1 MYIKRYSIA
10 AFIWIALVGWYVYA
24 YVTQESMGID
34 LFGIPM
40 PSLAVAVW
48 VIVPL
53 IILYIASV
61 FHMAFYSM
69 LGNFKL
75 RGYAKDFDKIIDAII
90 DAYLGKKSRNYS
102 FKTDRYR
109 LLGTLL
115 EKSTIFPTGELVG
128 NTGNE
133 KIDKVL
139 RMIESIKNGEVV
151 DLKPFNLLPENPLV
165 IQNEKNRVQ
174 KGEVKISDILSN
186 CTKYADEL
194 CKYVYVDYVKTASLQ
209 NILKYKAFLTKE
221 SLHEIMARINSD
233 EHTLSISNEELLELL
248 NKLDLTKEDYIELSV
263 TLSKG
268 GMIPEQRMKL
278 FETLSNEHHDDATD
292 AYLFT
297 LFDLEMLAPADEIL
311 QNAQADEYQN
321 FRAYRALKEC
331 GKNFSIYLFI

>member
-24 YVTQESMGID
+24 YVTQESMSID

-40 PSLAVAVW
+40 PSLSVALW

-53 IILYIASV
+53 VVLYLASV

-69 LGNFKL
+69 LGNFRL
-75 RGYAKDFDKIIDAII
+75 RGYEKDFEKIVDAII
-90 DAYLGKKSRNYS
+90 DAYLGKKSRSYT

-115 EKSTIFPTGELVG
+115 EKSTVLPSGELIG
-128 NTGNE
+128 ATGNE
-133 KIDKVL
+133 KIDRVL
-139 RMIESIKNGEVV
+139 KMIEDIKNGEVV

-165 IQNEKNRVQ
+165 IQNEKNRVK
-174 KGEVKISDILSN
+174 KGEVKVADILSN

-194 CKYVYVDYVKTASLQ
+194 CKFVYTEYVKTASLQ

-221 SLHEIMARINSD
+221 SLHVIMARINSD
-233 EHTLSISNEELLELL
+233 EHTLSISNEELIELL
-248 NKLDLTKEDYIELSV
+248 NKLELTKEDYIELSI

-278 FETLSNEHHDDATD
+278 FETLGDEREEAMD

-297 LFDLEMLAPADEIL
+297 LFDLEMLAPADEVL
-311 QNAQADEYQN
+311 ENAQPDEFQN

>member
-24 YVTQESMGID
+24 YVTQDSINID
-34 LFGIPM
+34 FFGIPL
-40 PSLAVAVW
+40 PSLAIAIW

-53 IILYIASV
+53 VVLYLASV

-75 RGYAKDFDKIIDAII
+75 RGYEKDFEKIIDAII
-90 DAYLGKKSRNYS
+90 DAYLGKKSRSYT
-102 FKTDRYR
+102 FKTDRYK
-109 LLGTLL
+109 LLGKLL
-115 EKSTIFPTGELVG
+115 EKSTIFPTGELIG

-133 KIDKVL
+133 KIDRVL
-139 RMIESIKNGEVV
+139 RMIDDIKRGEVV

-165 IQNEKNRVQ
+165 IQNEKNKVN
-174 KGEVKISDILSN
+174 KGEITAADILSN

-194 CKYVYVDYVKTASLQ
+194 CQYVYIDYVKTASLQ

-233 EHTLSISNEELLELL
+233 EHTLTISNEDLIELL
-248 NKLDLTKEDYIELSV
+248 NKLELSKQDYIELSI
-263 TLSKG
+263 TLSKA

-278 FETLSNEHHDDATD
+278 FETLSNEHHEEAMD

-311 QNAQADEYQN
+311 DNAQPDEYQN

>member
-1 MYIKRYSIA
+1 MYIKRYTIA

-24 YVTQESMGID
+24 YVSQESLSID

-40 PSLAVAVW
+40 PSLSVALW

-53 IILYIASV
+53 VILYIASV
-61 FHMAFYSM
+61 LHMTFYSM

-75 RGYAKDFDKIIDAII
+75 RGYEKDFDKIIDALIG
-90 DAYLGKKSRNYS
+90 AYLGKKSRSYS
-102 FKTDRYR
+102 FKTDRYK

-115 EKSTIFPTGELVG
+115 EKSTIFPSGELVG

-139 RMIESIKNGEVV
+139 KMIEDIKRGEVV

-165 IQNEKNRVQ
+165 IQNEKNRVK
-174 KGEVKISDILSN
+174 KGEITIAEILSN

-194 CKYVYVDYVKTASLQ
+194 CKFIYVDYVKTATLT

-233 EHTLSISNEELLELL
+233 EHTLNISNEELIELF
-248 NKLDLTKEDYIELSV
+248 NKLDLSKEDYIELSV
-263 TLSKG
+263 TLSKA

-278 FETLSNEHHDDATD
+278 FETLSNENHDDATD

-311 QNAQADEYQN
+311 DNAQPNEFQN

>member
-24 YVTQESMGID
+24 YVTQESMSID

-40 PSLAVAVW
+40 PSLSVALW

-53 IILYIASV
+53 LVLYLASV

-69 LGNFKL
+69 LGSFRL
-75 RGYAKDFDKIIDAII
+75 RAYEKDFEKTVDAVI
-90 DAYLGKKSRNYS
+90 DAYLGKKSRSYS

-115 EKSTIFPTGELVG
+115 EKSTIFPSAELIG
-128 NTGNE
+128 ATGNE
-133 KIDKVL
+133 KIDRVL
-139 RMIESIKNGEVV
+139 KMIEDIKNGEVV
-151 DLKPFNLLPENPLV
+151 DLKPFNLRPQNPLV
-165 IQNEKNRVQ
+165 IQNEKNRIK
-174 KGEVKISDILSN
+174 KGEVKITDVLSN

-194 CKYVYVDYVKTASLQ
+194 CQFVYTDYVKTATLS

-233 EHTLSISNEELLELL
+233 EHTLNISNEELLELL
-248 NKLDLTKEDYIELSV
+248 NKLELTKQDYIELSI

-278 FETLSNEHHDDATD
+278 FETLGDKKEEAMD

-297 LFDLEMLAPADEIL
+297 LFDLEMLAPADEVL
-311 QNAQADEYQN
+311 ENAQPDEFQN

>member
-24 YVTQESMGID
+24 YVTQESMSID

-40 PSLAVAVW
+40 PSLSVALW
-48 VIVPL
+48 VVVPL
-53 IILYIASV
+53 VVLYLASV

-69 LGNFKL
+69 LGNFRL
-75 RGYAKDFDKIIDAII
+75 RGYEKDFEKIVDAII
-90 DAYLGKKSRNYS
+90 DAYLGKKSRSYT
-102 FKTDRYR
+102 FKTERYR

-115 EKSTIFPTGELVG
+115 EKSTVFPSAELIG
-128 NTGNE
+128 ATGNE
-133 KIDKVL
+133 KIDRVL
-139 RMIESIKNGEVV
+139 KMIEDIKNGEVV

-165 IQNEKNRVQ
+165 IQNEKNRVK
-174 KGEVKISDILSN
+174 KGEVKVSDILSN

-194 CKYVYVDYVKTASLQ
+194 CEFVYIEYAKTASLQ

-221 SLHEIMARINSD
+221 SLHVIMARINSD
-233 EHTLSISNEELLELL
+233 EHTLSISNEELIELL
-248 NKLDLTKEDYIELSV
+248 NKLELTKQDYIELSI

-278 FETLSNEHHDDATD
+278 FETLGDEKEEAMD

-297 LFDLEMLAPADEIL
+297 LFDLEMLAPADEVL
-311 QNAQADEYQN
+311 ENAQPDEFQN

>member
-24 YVTQESMGID
+24 YVTQGSMSID
-34 LFGIPM
+34 MFGIPL
-40 PSLAVAVW
+40 PSLSIALW
-48 VIVPL
+48 VVVPL
-53 IILYIASV
+53 VVLYLASV

-75 RGYAKDFDKIIDAII
+75 RGYEKDFEKIINAII
-90 DAYLGKKSRNYS
+90 DAYLGKKSRSYT
-102 FKTDRYR
+102 FKTERYK

-115 EKSTIFPTGELVG
+115 EKSTVFPTGELIG
-128 NTGNE
+128 ITGNE

-139 RMIESIKNGEVV
+139 TLIEDIKKGEVV

-165 IQNEKNRVQ
+165 IQNEKNRVK
-174 KGEVKISDILSN
+174 KGDVSAADILSN

-194 CKYVYVDYVKTASLQ
+194 CKFVYEDYVKTATIR
-209 NILKYKAFLTKE
+209 NIIKYKAFLTKE
-221 SLHEIMARINSD
+221 ALHEIMVRINSD
-233 EHTLSISNEELLELL
+233 EHTLSISNEELIELFNKLELS
-248 NKLDLTKEDYIELSV
+248 KQDYIELSI
-263 TLSKG
+263 TLAKG

-278 FETLSNEHHDDATD
+278 FETLGDEKEDAMD

-297 LFDLEMLAPADEIL
+297 LFDLEMLAPAIEIL
-311 QNAQADEYQN
+311 EHSQPDEFQN
-321 FRAYRALKEC
+321 FKAYRALKEC

>member
-24 YVTQESMGID
+24 YVTQESMSID

-40 PSLAVAVW
+40 PSLSVALW

-53 IILYIASV
+53 LVLYLASV

-69 LGNFKL
+69 LGSFRL
-75 RGYAKDFDKIIDAII
+75 RAYEKDFEKTVDAVI
-90 DAYLGKKSRNYS
+90 DAYLGKKSRSYS

-115 EKSTIFPTGELVG
+115 EKSTIFPSAELIG
-128 NTGNE
+128 ATGNE
-133 KIDKVL
+133 KIDRVL
-139 RMIESIKNGEVV
+139 KMIEDIKNGEVV
-151 DLKPFNLLPENPLV
+151 DLKPFNLRPQNPLV
-165 IQNEKNRVQ
+165 IQNEKNRIK
-174 KGEVKISDILSN
+174 KGEVKITDVLSN

-194 CKYVYVDYVKTASLQ
+194 CQFVYTDYVKTASLS

-233 EHTLSISNEELLELL
+233 EHTLNISNEELLELL
-248 NKLDLTKEDYIELSV
+248 NKLELTKQDYIELSI

-278 FETLSNEHHDDATD
+278 FETLGDKKEEAMD

-297 LFDLEMLAPADEIL
+297 LFDLEMLAPADEVL
-311 QNAQADEYQN
+311 ENAQPDEFQN

>member
-10 AFIWIALVGWYVYA
+10 AFIWMALVGWYVYA
-24 YVTQESMGID
+24 YITQDSMSID

-40 PSLAVAVW
+40 PSLKIALW
-48 VIVPL
+48 VLVPL
-53 IILYIASV
+53 LILYLASV

-75 RGYAKDFDKIIDAII
+75 RGYEKDFEKIIDAII
-90 DAYLGKKSRNYS
+90 DAYLGKKSRTYS
-102 FKTDRYR
+102 FKTERYR

-115 EKSTIFPTGELVG
+115 EKTTVFPSSELIG
-128 NTGNE
+128 ATGNE
-133 KIDKVL
+133 KIDRVL
-139 RMIESIKNGEVV
+139 KMIEDIKNDEVV

-165 IQNEKNRVQ
+165 IQNEKNRYN
-174 KGEVKISDILSN
+174 KGEVSASDILSN

-194 CKYVYVDYVKTASLQ
+194 CQFVYKDYVKTASLQ

-221 SLHEIMARINSD
+221 ALHEIMARINAD
-233 EHTLSISNEELLELL
+233 ENTLSISNEELIELL
-248 NKLDLTKEDYIELSV
+248 NKLELSKQDYIELSI

-278 FETLSNEHHDDATD
+278 FEMLGEEQEDAMD

-297 LFDLEMLAPADEIL
+297 LFDLEMLAPVDEVL
-311 QNAQADEYQN
+311 EHSQPDEFQN
-321 FRAYRALKEC
+321 FKAYRALKEC

>member
-24 YVTQESMGID
+24 YVSQETLAID

-40 PSLAVAVW
+40 PSLSVAVW
-48 VIVPL
+48 IIAPL
-53 IILYIASV
+53 VVLYLASV
-61 FHMAFYSM
+61 VHMAFYSM

-75 RGYAKDFDKIIDAII
+75 RGYEKDFEKIIDAII
-90 DAYLGKKSRNYS
+90 GAYLGKKSRSYS
-102 FKTDRYR
+102 FKTDRYK

-115 EKSTIFPTGELVG
+115 EKSTIFPTGELIG
-128 NTGNE
+128 TTGNE

-139 RMIESIKNGEVV
+139 KMIEDIKNGEVV
-151 DLKPFNLLPENPLV
+151 DLKPFNLLMENPLV
-165 IQNEKNRVQ
+165 IQNEKNRVK
-174 KGEVKISDILSN
+174 KGDVKIADILSN

-194 CKYVYVDYVKTASLQ
+194 CRFVYSDYVKTATLS

-221 SLHEIMARINSD
+221 SLHEIMARINSE
-233 EHTLSISNEELLELL
+233 EHTLKISNEELIELL
-248 NKLDLTKEDYIELSV
+248 NKLELSKEDYIELSI
-263 TLSKG
+263 TLSKA

-278 FETLSNEHHDDATD
+278 FETLGEEHHDDAMD

-297 LFDLEMLAPADEIL
+297 LFDLEMLSLAEEVLD
-311 QNAQADEYQN
+311 NAQPDEYQN